1 MSTVDQRDEAKHDL
15 VLADLEKR
23 LEEIRQ
29 LKTYEGW
36 RLAFEGLTAGAA
48 IMTRRRHRRAP
59 RPLCKVTDIERVEA
73 AIHRAAQHGLPLAL
87 AASRRRVITM
97 GWTVQLIAI

>member
-48 IMTRRRHRRAP
+48 IMTAG
-59 RPLCKVTDIERVEA
+59 V
-73 AIHRAAQHGLPLAL
+73 AIGAL
-87 AASRRRVITM
+87 LVHFAR
-97 GWTVQLIAI
+97 

>member
-1 MSTVDQRDEAKHDL
+1 MSTVDQREEAKHDL

-36 RLAFEGLTAGAA
+36 RLAFQGLTAGA
-48 IMTRRRHRRAP
+48 T
-59 RPLCKVTDIERVEA
+59 LFA
-73 AIHRAAQHGLPLAL
+73 AGAAVGAL
-87 AASRRRVITM
+87 LVHFVR
-97 GWTVQLIAI
+97 